1 MTPEAI
7 NSVINNICAKLELP
21 ATKGFE
27 YICAAGV
34 KDLVIGGVMLLVFVV
49 CLLVTL
55 KKSMK
60 LFSAQSAYDQDDA
73 LFGMTFWLF
82 ACAVVGIIGLPSI
95 ADGILYL
102 VSPEAWAVQYL
113 LNRF

>member
-1 MTPEAI
+1 MAPEAI

-21 ATKGFE
+21 VTNGFE

-34 KDLVIGGVMLLVFVV
+34 KDLVIGCAMLPIFVV
-49 CLLVTL
+49 CLFMTW

-60 LFSAQSAYDQDDA
+60 MFSAESAYDSDDA
-73 LFGMTFWLF
+73 MFSMTIWLL
-82 ACAVVGIIGLPSI
+82 ACAVVGIIGLPCV
-95 ADGILYL
+95 ADGVLYL

-113 LNRF
+113 LNKF